1 MSDTTLEL
9 PGDLRERPNGGS
21 TAQTS
26 RRKPMHDR
34 TIRAGDHVEHGPTGE
49 TWVVGR
55 TTAEHVEPF
64 GWPRSR
70 ALLADCRRVRV
81 ASDAEHAEALAD
93 AVMVF
98 G

>member
-1 MSDTTLEL
+1 MTDKADGPAT
-9 PGDLRERPNGGS
+9 
-21 TAQTS
+21 
-26 RRKPMHDR
+26 

-55 TTAEHVEPF
+55 VTAKHLEPF

-70 ALLADCRRVRV
+70 ALLADCRLVRS
-81 ASDAEHAEALAD
+81 ASDAEHAEAVAS
-93 AVMVF
+93 AERAW